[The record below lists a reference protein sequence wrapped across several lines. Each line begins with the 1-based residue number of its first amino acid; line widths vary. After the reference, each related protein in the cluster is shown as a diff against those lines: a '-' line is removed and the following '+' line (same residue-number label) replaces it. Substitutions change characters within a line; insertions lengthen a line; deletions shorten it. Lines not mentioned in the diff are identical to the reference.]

1 MRRARHSSGPIGV
14 SRCKTT
20 STATAGTDRSDA
32 ASACHPA
39 ALLAHRLPLGPRLQ
53 IGLHISSDGTG
64 LLLLSCVA
72 GSVPLGGVLIGL
84 TGPGG
89 PKAADAGVVD
99 LLHSG
104 LGTGRSRS
112 AWLVWFARRRT
123 KLAFWRMLSL
133 SHYGSKWLSVNEQSL
148 TRCTTHTVV
157 TISMFVS
164 VRPKAFVY
172 RWMVDAQSK
181 LSQVII

>member
-1 MRRARHSSGPIGV
+1 MV
-14 SRCKTT
+14 
-20 STATAGTDRSDA
+20 
-32 ASACHPA
+32 
-39 ALLAHRLPLGPRLQ
+39 
-53 IGLHISSDGTG
+53 ISSDGTG

-72 GSVPLGGVLIGL
+72 GSVPLGGVLTGL
-84 TGPGG
+84 AGPGG

-133 SHYGSKWLSVNEQSL
+133 SRYGSKWLSVNEHSL
-148 TRCTTHTVV
+148 TRCTTHTVF
-157 TISMFVS
+157 TTSLFVS
-164 VRPKAFVY
+164 VRPKSFVY
-172 RWMVDAQSK
+172 RDIMLIHNPNGAKSSFDERNCSLQKFGK
-181 LSQVII
+181 LEKQIRGTRSLQKNLFARIFCFT

>member
-1 MRRARHSSGPIGV
+1 MRKRASGQAMRRAHHSSGPIGV

-53 IGLHISSDGTG
+53 IGLQAAALVISSDGTG

-72 GSVPLGGVLIGL
+72 GSVPLGGVLTGL
-84 TGPGG
+84 AGPGG

-133 SHYGSKWLSVNEQSL
+133 SRYGSKWLSVNEQCW
-148 TRCTTHTVV
+148 TRCTTHTV
-157 TISMFVS
+157 
-164 VRPKAFVY
+164 
-172 RWMVDAQSK
+172 
-181 LSQVII
+181 